1 MSIRI
6 RLSMRN
12 KKKNRKLKKTSFL
25 KNVVILVVAHVFIKI
40 IGIVNKIYLTNREG
54 FGDAGNAIYSSAFQ
68 VYALFLT
75 ITSVGI
81 PNAVSKLVSER
92 LAIGDSKGAHKV
104 FKVAV
109 ISFGMIGFLAS
120 LILFKFSHYITC
132 NLIQIPEAELS
143 LLALSPSI
151 FFVAITSAVKGYF
164 NGRENLNVGASSQTI
179 EQIFKTIITIVLIEI
194 IAQTTGLDTRVMAA
208 GTAVATTLSEITC
221 FMYLFKYYTSVR
233 KEVANEIKH
242 SVNYTYRGIRRTIKD
257 ILNVSIP
264 MSIAPILGGINKNID
279 SMTIV
284 RSLKNFMTETEAK
297 LQYGILSGKV
307 DTIVAFPLSFNSAF
321 SSVLIPA
328 VSAARASGN
337 FEYANKK
344 IKFSMLISLLIGVPS
359 TVGMIVLAEPILHL
373 LFPNQP
379 DGAFLLQISSISIT
393 FIMLSQNI
401 NAVLHG
407 IGKIVVPAI
416 SLVIGL
422 VIKLILNNI
431 LVGINPDIF
440 VLGGTAGAATSTVI
454 CHIITFGIELSIM
467 NKYVKVDLRL
477 SHVLK
482 ILLSTL
488 MMGITSGFI
497 LHCLKAFFVEKIC
510 MILTIIAAIII
521 YILLILIFKVFSVEE
536 IKAIPCGEKIY
547 IFLKKIKLYE

>member
-1 MSIRI
+1 MRI
-6 RLSMRN
+6 
-12 KKKNRKLKKTSFL
+12 KNRKLKKTSFL
-25 KNVVILVVAHVFIKI
+25 KNVAILVVAHVFIKI
-40 IGIVNKIYLTNREG
+40 IGIVNKIYLTNRQG
-54 FGDAGNAIYSSAFQ
+54 FGDEGNAIYSSAFQ

-104 FKVAV
+104 FKIAV

-151 FFVAITSAVKGYF
+151 FFVAITSVVKGYF
-164 NGRENLNVGASSQTI
+164 NGRENLNVGANSQTV
-179 EQIFKTIITIVLIEI
+179 EQIFKTIITVVLIEI

-208 GTAVATTLSEITC
+208 GAAVATTLSEITC
-221 FMYLFKYYTSVR
+221 FVYLFKYYTSVR
-233 KEVANEIKH
+233 REVANEIKH
-242 SVNYTYRGIRRTIKD
+242 SVNYKYRGIRRTIKD
-257 ILNVSIP
+257 IIKVAVP

-284 RSLKNFMTETEAK
+284 RNLKNFMTETEAK

-321 SSVLIPA
+321 SSALIPA
-328 VSAARASGN
+328 VSAAKASGN

-344 IKFSMLISLLIGVPS
+344 IKFSMLVSLLIGLPS
-359 TVGMIVLAEPILHL
+359 TVGMIALAEPILHL

-393 FIMLSQNI
+393 FIMLSQNV

-407 IGKIVVPAI
+407 IGKIVIPAI
-416 SLVIGL
+416 SLGIGL

-440 VLGGTAGAATSTVI
+440 ILGGTAGAATSTVI
-454 CHIITFGIELSIM
+454 YHIVTFVIELSIM
-467 NKYVKVDLRL
+467 NKYVKVDLRI

-482 ILLSTL
+482 ILLSTI
-488 MMGITSGFI
+488 MMGICSVFI
-497 LHCLKAFFVEKIC
+497 LNSLKTIFAEKIC
-510 MILTIIAAIII
+510 MVLTIIAAVII
-521 YILLILIFKVFSVEE
+521 YILLILIFKVFSEEE
-536 IKAIPCGEKIY
+536 IKTIPHGEKIY
-547 IFLKKIKLYE
+547 IFLKKIKIYE

>member
-1 MSIRI
+1 
-6 RLSMRN
+6 MR
-12 KKKNRKLKKTSFL
+12 KKSRKLKKTSFL
-25 KNVVILVVAHVFIKI
+25 KNVAILVVAHVFIKI

-54 FGDAGNAIYSSAFQ
+54 FGDEGNAIYSSAFQ

-104 FKVAV
+104 FKIAV

-151 FFVAITSAVKGYF
+151 FFVAITSVVKGYF
-164 NGRENLNVGASSQTI
+164 NGRENLNVGANSQTV
-179 EQIFKTIITIVLIEI
+179 EQIFKTIITVVLIEI

-208 GTAVATTLSEITC
+208 GAAVATTLSEITC
-221 FMYLFKYYTSVR
+221 FVYLFKYYTSVR
-233 KEVANEIKH
+233 REVANEIKH
-242 SVNYTYRGIRRTIKD
+242 SVNYKYRGIRRTIKD
-257 ILNVSIP
+257 IIKVAVP
-264 MSIAPILGGINKNID
+264 MSIAPMLGGINKNID

-284 RSLKNFMTETEAK
+284 RNLKNFMTETEAK

-321 SSVLIPA
+321 SSALIPA
-328 VSAARASGN
+328 VSAAKASGN
-337 FEYANKK
+337 FEYASKK
-344 IKFSMLISLLIGVPS
+344 IKFSMLVSLLIGLPS
-359 TVGMIVLAEPILHL
+359 TVGMIALAEPILHL

-393 FIMLSQNI
+393 FIMLSQNV

-407 IGKIVVPAI
+407 IGKIVIPAI
-416 SLVIGL
+416 SLGIGL

-440 VLGGTAGAATSTVI
+440 ILGGTAGAAISTVI
-454 CHIITFGIELSIM
+454 YHIVTFVIELSIM
-467 NKYVKVDLRL
+467 NKYVKVDLRM

-482 ILLSTL
+482 ILLSTI
-488 MMGITSGFI
+488 MMGICSVFI
-497 LHCLKAFFVEKIC
+497 LNSLKTIFAEKIC
-510 MILTIIAAIII
+510 MVLTIIAAVII
-521 YILLILIFKVFSVEE
+521 YILLILIFKVFSEEE
-536 IKAIPCGEKIY
+536 IKTIPHGEKIY

>member
-1 MSIRI
+1 MRI
-6 RLSMRN
+6 
-12 KKKNRKLKKTSFL
+12 KNRKLKKTSFL
-25 KNVVILVVAHVFIKI
+25 KNVAILVVAHVFIKI
-40 IGIVNKIYLTNREG
+40 IGIVNKIYLTNRQG
-54 FGDAGNAIYSSAFQ
+54 FGDGGNAIYSSAFQ

-104 FKVAV
+104 FKIAV

-151 FFVAITSAVKGYF
+151 FFVAITSVVKGYF
-164 NGRENLNVGASSQTI
+164 NGRENLNVGANSQTI
-179 EQIFKTIITIVLIEI
+179 EQIFKTIITVVLIEI

-208 GTAVATTLSEITC
+208 GAAVATTLSEITC
-221 FMYLFKYYTSVR
+221 FVYLFKYYTSVR
-233 KEVANEIKH
+233 REVANEIKH
-242 SVNYTYRGIRRTIKD
+242 SVNYKYRGIRRTIKD
-257 ILNVSIP
+257 IIKVSVP

-284 RSLKNFMTETEAK
+284 RNLKNFMTETEAK

-321 SSVLIPA
+321 SSALIPA
-328 VSAARASGN
+328 VSAAKASGN

-344 IKFSMLISLLIGVPS
+344 IKFSMLVSLLIGLPS
-359 TVGMIVLAEPILHL
+359 TVGLIALAEPILHL

-393 FIMLSQNI
+393 FIMLSQNV

-407 IGKIVVPAI
+407 IGKIVIPAI
-416 SLVIGL
+416 SLGVGL

-440 VLGGTAGAATSTVI
+440 ILGGTAGAATSTVI
-454 CHIITFGIELSIM
+454 YHIVTFAIELSIM
-467 NKYVKVDLRL
+467 NKYVKVDLRM

-482 ILLSTL
+482 ILLSTI
-488 MMGITSGFI
+488 MMGICSVFI
-497 LHCLKAFFVEKIC
+497 LNSLKTIFAEKIC
-510 MILTIIAAIII
+510 MVLTIIAAVII
-521 YILLILIFKVFSVEE
+521 YVLLILIFKVFSEEE
-536 IKAIPCGEKIY
+536 IKTIPHGEKIY
-547 IFLKKIKLYE
+547 IFLKKIKIYE

>member
-1 MSIRI
+1 MRI
-6 RLSMRN
+6 
-12 KKKNRKLKKTSFL
+12 KNRKLKKTSFL
-25 KNVVILVVAHVFIKI
+25 KNVAILVVAHVFIKI
-40 IGIVNKIYLTNREG
+40 IGIVNKIYLTNRQG
-54 FGDAGNAIYSSAFQ
+54 FGDEGNAIYSSAFQ

-104 FKVAV
+104 FKIAV

-151 FFVAITSAVKGYF
+151 FFVAITSVVKGYF
-164 NGRENLNVGASSQTI
+164 NGRENLNVGANSQTI
-179 EQIFKTIITIVLIEI
+179 EQIFKTIITVVLIEI

-208 GTAVATTLSEITC
+208 GAAVATTLSEITC
-221 FMYLFKYYTSVR
+221 FVYLFKYYTSVR
-233 KEVANEIKH
+233 REVANEIKH
-242 SVNYTYRGIRRTIKD
+242 SVNYKYRGIRRTIKD
-257 ILNVSIP
+257 IIKVAVP

-284 RSLKNFMTETEAK
+284 RNLKNFMTETEAK

-321 SSVLIPA
+321 SSALIPA
-328 VSAARASGN
+328 VSAAKASGN

-344 IKFSMLISLLIGVPS
+344 IKFSMLVSLLIGLPS
-359 TVGMIVLAEPILHL
+359 TVGMIALAEPILHL

-393 FIMLSQNI
+393 FIMLSQNV

-407 IGKIVVPAI
+407 IGKIVIPAI
-416 SLVIGL
+416 SLGVGL

-440 VLGGTAGAATSTVI
+440 ILGGTAGAATSTVI
-454 CHIITFGIELSIM
+454 YHIVTFAIELSIM
-467 NKYVKVDLRL
+467 NKYVKVDLRM

-482 ILLSTL
+482 ILLSTI
-488 MMGITSGFI
+488 MMGICSVFI
-497 LHCLKAFFVEKIC
+497 LNSLKTIFAEKIC
-510 MILTIIAAIII
+510 MVLTIIAAVII
-521 YILLILIFKVFSVEE
+521 YILLILIFKVFSEEE
-536 IKAIPCGEKIY
+536 IKTIPHGEKIY
-547 IFLKKIKLYE
+547 IFLKKIKIYE

>member
-1 MSIRI
+1 MRI
-6 RLSMRN
+6 
-12 KKKNRKLKKTSFL
+12 KNRKLKKISFL
-25 KNVVILVVAHVFIKI
+25 KNVAILVVAHVFIKI
-40 IGIVNKIYLTNREG
+40 IGIVNKIYLTNRQG
-54 FGDAGNAIYSSAFQ
+54 FGDEGNAIYSSAFQ

-104 FKVAV
+104 FKIAV

-151 FFVAITSAVKGYF
+151 FFVAITSVVKGYF
-164 NGRENLNVGASSQTI
+164 NGRENLNVGANSQTI
-179 EQIFKTIITIVLIEI
+179 EQIFKTIITVVLIEI

-208 GTAVATTLSEITC
+208 GAAVATTLSEITC
-221 FMYLFKYYTSVR
+221 FVYLFKYYTSVR
-233 KEVANEIKH
+233 REVANEIKH
-242 SVNYTYRGIRRTIKD
+242 SVNYKYRGIRRTIKD
-257 ILNVSIP
+257 IIKVAVP

-284 RSLKNFMTETEAK
+284 RNLKNFMTETEAK

-321 SSVLIPA
+321 SSALIPA
-328 VSAARASGN
+328 VSAAKASGN

-344 IKFSMLISLLIGVPS
+344 IKFSMLVSLLIGLPS
-359 TVGMIVLAEPILHL
+359 TVGMIALAEPILHL

-393 FIMLSQNI
+393 FIMLSQNV

-407 IGKIVVPAI
+407 IGKIVIPAI
-416 SLVIGL
+416 SLGVGL

-440 VLGGTAGAATSTVI
+440 ILGGTAGAATSTVI
-454 CHIITFGIELSIM
+454 YHIVTFAIELSIM
-467 NKYVKVDLRL
+467 NKYVKVDLRM

-482 ILLSTL
+482 ILLSTI
-488 MMGITSGFI
+488 MMGICSVFI
-497 LHCLKAFFVEKIC
+497 LNSLKTIFAEKIC
-510 MILTIIAAIII
+510 MVLTIIAAVII
-521 YILLILIFKVFSVEE
+521 YILLILIFKVFSEEE
-536 IKAIPCGEKIY
+536 IKTIPHGEKIY
-547 IFLKKIKLYE
+547 IFLKKIKIYE

>member
-1 MSIRI
+1 MRI
-6 RLSMRN
+6 
-12 KKKNRKLKKTSFL
+12 KNRKLKKTSFL
-25 KNVVILVVAHVFIKI
+25 KNVAILVVAHVFIKI

-54 FGDAGNAIYSSAFQ
+54 FGDEGNAIYSSAFQ

-104 FKVAV
+104 FKIAV

-151 FFVAITSAVKGYF
+151 FFVAITSVVKGYF
-164 NGRENLNVGASSQTI
+164 NGRENLNVGANSQTI
-179 EQIFKTIITIVLIEI
+179 EQIFKTIITVVLIEI

-208 GTAVATTLSEITC
+208 GAAVATTLSEITC
-221 FMYLFKYYTSVR
+221 FVYLFKYYTSVR
-233 KEVANEIKH
+233 REVANEIKH
-242 SVNYTYRGIRRTIKD
+242 SVNYKYRGIRRTIKD
-257 ILNVSIP
+257 IIKVAVP

-284 RSLKNFMTETEAK
+284 RNLKNFMTETEAK

-321 SSVLIPA
+321 SSALIPA
-328 VSAARASGN
+328 VSAAKASGN
-337 FEYANKK
+337 FEYASKK
-344 IKFSMLISLLIGVPS
+344 IKFSMLVSLLIGLPS
-359 TVGMIVLAEPILHL
+359 TVGMIALAEPILHL

-393 FIMLSQNI
+393 FIMLSQNV

-407 IGKIVVPAI
+407 IGKIVIPAI
-416 SLVIGL
+416 SLGVGL

-440 VLGGTAGAATSTVI
+440 ILGGTAGAATSTVI
-454 CHIITFGIELSIM
+454 YHIVTFAIELSIM
-467 NKYVKVDLRL
+467 NKYVKVDLRM

-482 ILLSTL
+482 ILLSTI
-488 MMGITSGFI
+488 MMGICSVFI
-497 LHCLKAFFVEKIC
+497 LNSLKTIFAEKIC
-510 MILTIIAAIII
+510 MVLTIIAAVII
-521 YILLILIFKVFSVEE
+521 YILLILIFKVFSEEE
-536 IKAIPCGEKIY
+536 IKTIPHGEKIY
-547 IFLKKIKLYE
+547 IFLKKIKIYE

>member
-1 MSIRI
+1 MRI
-6 RLSMRN
+6 
-12 KKKNRKLKKTSFL
+12 KNRKLKKTSFL
-25 KNVVILVVAHVFIKI
+25 KNVAILVVAHVFIKI

-54 FGDAGNAIYSSAFQ
+54 FGDEGNAIYSSAFQ

-104 FKVAV
+104 FKIAV

-151 FFVAITSAVKGYF
+151 FFVAITSVVKGYF
-164 NGRENLNVGASSQTI
+164 NGRENLNVGANSQTI
-179 EQIFKTIITIVLIEI
+179 EQIFKTIITVVLIEI

-208 GTAVATTLSEITC
+208 GAAVATTLSEITC
-221 FMYLFKYYTSVR
+221 FVYLFKYYTSVR
-233 KEVANEIKH
+233 REVANEIKH
-242 SVNYTYRGIRRTIKD
+242 SVNYKYRGIRRTIKD
-257 ILNVSIP
+257 IIKVAVP

-284 RSLKNFMTETEAK
+284 RNLKNFMTETEAK

-321 SSVLIPA
+321 SSALIPA
-328 VSAARASGN
+328 VSAAKASGN
-337 FEYANKK
+337 FEYASKK
-344 IKFSMLISLLIGVPS
+344 IKFSMLVSLLIGLPS
-359 TVGMIVLAEPILHL
+359 TVGMIALAEPILHL

-407 IGKIVVPAI
+407 IGKIVIPAI
-416 SLVIGL
+416 SLGVGL

-440 VLGGTAGAATSTVI
+440 ILGGTAGAATSTVI
-454 CHIITFGIELSIM
+454 YHIVTFAIELSIM
-467 NKYVKVDLRL
+467 NKYVKVDLRM

-482 ILLSTL
+482 ILLSTI
-488 MMGITSGFI
+488 MMGICSVFI
-497 LHCLKAFFVEKIC
+497 LNSLKTIFAEKIC
-510 MILTIIAAIII
+510 MVLTIIAAVII
-521 YILLILIFKVFSVEE
+521 YILLILIFKVFSEEE
-536 IKAIPCGEKIY
+536 IKTIPHGEKIY
-547 IFLKKIKLYE
+547 IFLKKIKIYE

>member
-1 MSIRI
+1 MRI
-6 RLSMRN
+6 
-12 KKKNRKLKKTSFL
+12 KNRKLKKTSFL
-25 KNVVILVVAHVFIKI
+25 KNVAILVVAHVFIKI
-40 IGIVNKIYLTNREG
+40 IGIVNKIYLTNRQG
-54 FGDAGNAIYSSAFQ
+54 FGDEGNAIYSSAFQ

-104 FKVAV
+104 FKIAV

-151 FFVAITSAVKGYF
+151 FFVAITSVVKGYF
-164 NGRENLNVGASSQTI
+164 NGRENLNVGANSQTI
-179 EQIFKTIITIVLIEI
+179 EQIFKTIITVVLIEI

-208 GTAVATTLSEITC
+208 GAAVATTLSEITC
-221 FMYLFKYYTSVR
+221 FVYLFKYYTSVR
-233 KEVANEIKH
+233 REVANEIKH
-242 SVNYTYRGIRRTIKD
+242 SVNYKYRGIRRTIKD
-257 ILNVSIP
+257 IIKVAVP

-284 RSLKNFMTETEAK
+284 RNLKNFMTETEAK

-321 SSVLIPA
+321 SSALIPA
-328 VSAARASGN
+328 VSAAKASGN

-344 IKFSMLISLLIGVPS
+344 IKFSMLVSLLIGLPS
-359 TVGMIVLAEPILHL
+359 TVGMIALAEPILHL

-393 FIMLSQNI
+393 FIMLSQNV

-407 IGKIVVPAI
+407 IGKIVIPAI
-416 SLVIGL
+416 SLGVGL

-440 VLGGTAGAATSTVI
+440 ILGGTAGAATSTVI
-454 CHIITFGIELSIM
+454 YHIVTFAIELSIM
-467 NKYVKVDLRL
+467 NKYVKVDLRM

-482 ILLSTL
+482 ILLSTI
-488 MMGITSGFI
+488 MMGICSVFI
-497 LHCLKAFFVEKIC
+497 LNSLKTIFAEKIC
-510 MILTIIAAIII
+510 MVLTIIAAVII
-521 YILLILIFKVFSVEE
+521 YVLLILIFKVFSEEE
-536 IKAIPCGEKIY
+536 IKTIPHGEKIY

>member
-1 MSIRI
+1 MRI
-6 RLSMRN
+6 
-12 KKKNRKLKKTSFL
+12 KNRKLKKTSFL
-25 KNVVILVVAHVFIKI
+25 KNVAILVVAHVFIKI

-54 FGDAGNAIYSSAFQ
+54 FGDEGNAIYSSAFQ

-104 FKVAV
+104 FKIAV

-151 FFVAITSAVKGYF
+151 FFVAITSVVKGYF
-164 NGRENLNVGASSQTI
+164 NGRENLNVGANSQTV
-179 EQIFKTIITIVLIEI
+179 EQIFKTIITVVLIEI

-208 GTAVATTLSEITC
+208 GAAVATTLSEITC
-221 FMYLFKYYTSVR
+221 FVYLFKYYTSVR
-233 KEVANEIKH
+233 REVANEIKH
-242 SVNYTYRGIRRTIKD
+242 SVNYKYRGIRRTIKD
-257 ILNVSIP
+257 IIKVAVP

-284 RSLKNFMTETEAK
+284 RNLKNFMTETEAK

-321 SSVLIPA
+321 SSALIPA
-328 VSAARASGN
+328 VSAAKASGN

-344 IKFSMLISLLIGVPS
+344 IKFSMLVSLLIGLPS
-359 TVGMIVLAEPILHL
+359 TVGMIALAEPILHL

-393 FIMLSQNI
+393 FIMLSQNV

-407 IGKIVVPAI
+407 IGKIVIPAI
-416 SLVIGL
+416 SLGIGL

-440 VLGGTAGAATSTVI
+440 ILGGTAGAATSTVI
-454 CHIITFGIELSIM
+454 YHIVTFIIELSIM
-467 NKYVKVDLRL
+467 NKYVKVDLRM

-482 ILLSTL
+482 ILLSTI
-488 MMGITSGFI
+488 MMGICSVFI
-497 LHCLKAFFVEKIC
+497 LNSLKTIFAEKIC
-510 MILTIIAAIII
+510 MVLTIIAAVII
-521 YILLILIFKVFSVEE
+521 YILLILIFKVFSEEE
-536 IKAIPCGEKIY
+536 IKTIPHGEKIY

>member
-1 MSIRI
+1 
-6 RLSMRN
+6 MRD
-12 KKKNRKLKKTSFL
+12 KKKSRKLKKTSFL
-25 KNVVILVVAHVFIKI
+25 KNVAILVVAHVFIKI

-54 FGDAGNAIYSSAFQ
+54 FGDEGNAIYSSAFQ

-104 FKVAV
+104 FKIAV

-151 FFVAITSAVKGYF
+151 FFVAITSVVKGYF
-164 NGRENLNVGASSQTI
+164 NGRENLNVGANSQTI
-179 EQIFKTIITIVLIEI
+179 EQIFKTIITVVLIEI

-208 GTAVATTLSEITC
+208 GAAVATTLSEITC
-221 FMYLFKYYTSVR
+221 FVYLFKYYTSVR
-233 KEVANEIKH
+233 REVANEIKH
-242 SVNYTYRGIRRTIKD
+242 SVNYKYRGIRRTIKD
-257 ILNVSIP
+257 IIKVSVP

-284 RSLKNFMTETEAK
+284 RNLKNFMTETEAK

-321 SSVLIPA
+321 SSALIPA
-328 VSAARASGN
+328 VSAAKASGN
-337 FEYANKK
+337 FEYASKK
-344 IKFSMLISLLIGVPS
+344 IKFSMLVSLLIGLPS
-359 TVGMIVLAEPILHL
+359 TVGMIALAEPILHL

-407 IGKIVVPAI
+407 IGKIVIPAI
-416 SLVIGL
+416 SLGVGL

-440 VLGGTAGAATSTVI
+440 ILGGTAGAATSTVI
-454 CHIITFGIELSIM
+454 YHIVTFAIELSIM
-467 NKYVKVDLRL
+467 NKYVKVDLRI

-482 ILLSTL
+482 ILLSTI
-488 MMGITSGFI
+488 MMGIYSVFI
-497 LHCLKAFFVEKIC
+497 LNSLKTIFAEKIC
-510 MILTIIAAIII
+510 MVLTIIAAVII
-521 YILLILIFKVFSVEE
+521 YILLILIFKVFSEEE
-536 IKAIPCGEKIY
+536 IKTIPHGEKIY
-547 IFLKKIKLYE
+547 IFLKKIKIYE

>member
-1 MSIRI
+1 MRI
-6 RLSMRN
+6 
-12 KKKNRKLKKTSFL
+12 KNRKLKKTSFL
-25 KNVVILVVAHVFIKI
+25 KNVAILVVAHVFIKI

-54 FGDAGNAIYSSAFQ
+54 FGDEGNAIYSSAFQ

-104 FKVAV
+104 FKIAV

-151 FFVAITSAVKGYF
+151 FFVAITSVVKGYF
-164 NGRENLNVGASSQTI
+164 NGRENLNVGANSQTV
-179 EQIFKTIITIVLIEI
+179 EQIFKTIITVVLIEI

-221 FMYLFKYYTSVR
+221 FVYLFKYYTSVR
-233 KEVANEIKH
+233 REVANEIKH
-242 SVNYTYRGIRRTIKD
+242 SVNYKYRGIRRTVKD
-257 ILNVSIP
+257 IIKVSVP

-284 RSLKNFMTETEAK
+284 RNLKNFMTETEAK

-321 SSVLIPA
+321 SSALIPA
-328 VSAARASGN
+328 VSAAKASGN

-344 IKFSMLISLLIGVPS
+344 IKFSMLVSLLIGLPS
-359 TVGMIVLAEPILHL
+359 TVGMIALAEPILHL

-393 FIMLSQNI
+393 FIMLSQNV

-407 IGKIVVPAI
+407 IGKIVIPAI
-416 SLVIGL
+416 SLGVGL

-440 VLGGTAGAATSTVI
+440 ILGGTAGAATSTVI
-454 CHIITFGIELSIM
+454 YHIITFVIELSIM
-467 NKYVKVDLRL
+467 NKYVKVDLRM

-482 ILLSTL
+482 ILLSTIML
-488 MMGITSGFI
+488 GICSVFI
-497 LHCLKAFFVEKIC
+497 LNSLKTIFAEKIC
-510 MILTIIAAIII
+510 MLLTIIAAVII
-521 YILLILIFKVFSVEE
+521 YILLILIFKVFSEEE
-536 IKAIPCGEKIY
+536 IKTIPHGEKIY
-547 IFLKKIKLYE
+547 IFLKKIKIYE

>member
-1 MSIRI
+1 MRI
-6 RLSMRN
+6 
-12 KKKNRKLKKTSFL
+12 KNRKLKKTSFL
-25 KNVVILVVAHVFIKI
+25 KNVAILVVAHVFIKI

-54 FGDAGNAIYSSAFQ
+54 FGDEGNAIYSSAFQ

-104 FKVAV
+104 FKIAV

-151 FFVAITSAVKGYF
+151 FFVAITSVVKGYF
-164 NGRENLNVGASSQTI
+164 NGRENLNVGANSQTV
-179 EQIFKTIITIVLIEI
+179 EQIFKTIITVVLIEI

-208 GTAVATTLSEITC
+208 GAAVATTLSEITC
-221 FMYLFKYYTSVR
+221 FVYLFKYYTSVR
-233 KEVANEIKH
+233 REVANEIKH
-242 SVNYTYRGIRRTIKD
+242 SVNYKYRGIRRTIKD
-257 ILNVSIP
+257 IIKVAVP

-284 RSLKNFMTETEAK
+284 RNLKNFMTETEAK

-321 SSVLIPA
+321 SSALIPA
-328 VSAARASGN
+328 VSAAKASGN

-344 IKFSMLISLLIGVPS
+344 IKFSMLVSLLIGLPS
-359 TVGMIVLAEPILHL
+359 TVGMIALAEPILHL

-393 FIMLSQNI
+393 FIMLSQNV

-407 IGKIVVPAI
+407 IGKIVIPAI
-416 SLVIGL
+416 SLGVGL

-440 VLGGTAGAATSTVI
+440 ILGGTAGAATSTVI
-454 CHIITFGIELSIM
+454 YHIVTFAIELSIM
-467 NKYVKVDLRL
+467 NKYVKVDLRM

-482 ILLSTL
+482 ILLSTI
-488 MMGITSGFI
+488 MMGICSVFI
-497 LHCLKAFFVEKIC
+497 LNSLKTIFAEKIC
-510 MILTIIAAIII
+510 MVLTIIAAVII
-521 YILLILIFKVFSVEE
+521 YILLILIFKVFSEEE
-536 IKAIPCGEKIY
+536 IKTIPHGEKIY
-547 IFLKKIKLYE
+547 IFLKKIKIYE

>member
-1 MSIRI
+1 MRI
-6 RLSMRN
+6 
-12 KKKNRKLKKTSFL
+12 KNRKLKKTSFL
-25 KNVVILVVAHVFIKI
+25 KNVAILVVAHVFIKI

-54 FGDAGNAIYSSAFQ
+54 FGDEGNAIYSSAFQ

-104 FKVAV
+104 FKIAV

-151 FFVAITSAVKGYF
+151 FFVAITSVVKGYF
-164 NGRENLNVGASSQTI
+164 NGRENLNVGANSQTI
-179 EQIFKTIITIVLIEI
+179 EQIFKTIITVVLIEI

-208 GTAVATTLSEITC
+208 GAAVATTLSEITC
-221 FMYLFKYYTSVR
+221 FVYLFKYYTSVR
-233 KEVANEIKH
+233 REVANEIKH
-242 SVNYTYRGIRRTIKD
+242 SVNYKYRGIRRTIKD
-257 ILNVSIP
+257 IIKVAVP

-284 RSLKNFMTETEAK
+284 RNLKNFMTETEAK

-321 SSVLIPA
+321 SSALIPA
-328 VSAARASGN
+328 VSAAKASGN

-344 IKFSMLISLLIGVPS
+344 IKFSMLVSLLIGLPS
-359 TVGMIVLAEPILHL
+359 TVGMIALAEPILHL

-393 FIMLSQNI
+393 FIMLSQNV

-407 IGKIVVPAI
+407 IGKIVIPAI
-416 SLVIGL
+416 SLGVGL

-440 VLGGTAGAATSTVI
+440 ILGGTAGAATSTVLY
-454 CHIITFGIELSIM
+454 HIVTFVIELSIM
-467 NKYVKVDLRL
+467 NKYVKVDLRM

-482 ILLSTL
+482 ILLSTI
-488 MMGITSGFI
+488 MMGICSVFI
-497 LHCLKAFFVEKIC
+497 LNSLKTIFAEKIC
-510 MILTIIAAIII
+510 MVLTIIAAVII
-521 YILLILIFKVFSVEE
+521 YILLILIFKVFSEEE
-536 IKAIPCGEKIY
+536 IKTIPHGEKIY

>member
-1 MSIRI
+1 MRI
-6 RLSMRN
+6 
-12 KKKNRKLKKTSFL
+12 KNRKLKKTSFL

-40 IGIVNKIYLTNREG
+40 IGIVNKIYLTNRQG
-54 FGDAGNAIYSSAFQ
+54 FGDEGNAIYSSAFQ

-104 FKVAV
+104 FKIAV

-151 FFVAITSAVKGYF
+151 FFVAITSVVKGYF
-164 NGRENLNVGASSQTI
+164 NGRENLNVGANSQTI
-179 EQIFKTIITIVLIEI
+179 EQIFKTIITVVLIEI

-208 GTAVATTLSEITC
+208 GAAVATTLSEITC
-221 FMYLFKYYTSVR
+221 FVYLFKYYTSVR
-233 KEVANEIKH
+233 REVANEIKH
-242 SVNYTYRGIRRTIKD
+242 SVNYKYRGIRRTIKD
-257 ILNVSIP
+257 IIKVSVP

-284 RSLKNFMTETEAK
+284 RNLKNFMTETEAK

-321 SSVLIPA
+321 SSALIPA
-328 VSAARASGN
+328 VSAAKASGN

-344 IKFSMLISLLIGVPS
+344 IKFSMLVSLLIGLPS
-359 TVGMIVLAEPILHL
+359 TVGMIALAEPILHL

-393 FIMLSQNI
+393 FIMLSQNV

-407 IGKIVVPAI
+407 IGKIVIPAI
-416 SLVIGL
+416 SLGVGL

-440 VLGGTAGAATSTVI
+440 ILGGTAGAATSTVI
-454 CHIITFGIELSIM
+454 YHIVTFAIELSIM
-467 NKYVKVDLRL
+467 NKYVKVDLRM

-482 ILLSTL
+482 ILLSTI
-488 MMGITSGFI
+488 MMGICSVFI
-497 LHCLKAFFVEKIC
+497 LNSLKTIFAEKIC
-510 MILTIIAAIII
+510 MVLTIIAAVII
-521 YILLILIFKVFSVEE
+521 YILLILIFKVFSEEE
-536 IKAIPCGEKIY
+536 IKTIPHGEKIY
-547 IFLKKIKLYE
+547 IFLKKIKIYE

>member
-1 MSIRI
+1 MRI
-6 RLSMRN
+6 
-12 KKKNRKLKKTSFL
+12 KNRKLKKTSFL
-25 KNVVILVVAHVFIKI
+25 KNVAILVVAHVFIKI
-40 IGIVNKIYLTNREG
+40 IGIVNKIYLTNRQG
-54 FGDAGNAIYSSAFQ
+54 FGDEGNAIYSSAFQ

-104 FKVAV
+104 FKIAV
-109 ISFGMIGFLAS
+109 ISFGMIGFLTS

-151 FFVAITSAVKGYF
+151 FFVAITSVVKGYF
-164 NGRENLNVGASSQTI
+164 NGRENLNVGANSQTI
-179 EQIFKTIITIVLIEI
+179 EQIFKTIITVVLIEI

-208 GTAVATTLSEITC
+208 GAAVATTLSEITC
-221 FMYLFKYYTSVR
+221 FVYLFKYYTSVR
-233 KEVANEIKH
+233 REVANEIKH
-242 SVNYTYRGIRRTIKD
+242 SVNYKYRGIRRTIKD
-257 ILNVSIP
+257 IIKVAVP

-284 RSLKNFMTETEAK
+284 RNLKNFMTETEAK

-321 SSVLIPA
+321 SSALIPA
-328 VSAARASGN
+328 VSAAKASGN

-344 IKFSMLISLLIGVPS
+344 IKFSMLVSLLIGLPS
-359 TVGMIVLAEPILHL
+359 TVGMIALAEPILHL

-393 FIMLSQNI
+393 FIMLSQNV

-407 IGKIVVPAI
+407 IGKIVIPAI
-416 SLVIGL
+416 SLGVGL

-440 VLGGTAGAATSTVI
+440 ILGGTAGAATSTVI
-454 CHIITFGIELSIM
+454 YHIVTFAIELSIM
-467 NKYVKVDLRL
+467 NKYVKVDLRM

-482 ILLSTL
+482 ILLSTI
-488 MMGITSGFI
+488 MMGICSVFI
-497 LHCLKAFFVEKIC
+497 LNSLKTIFAEKIC
-510 MILTIIAAIII
+510 MVLTIIAAVII
-521 YILLILIFKVFSVEE
+521 YILLILIFKVFSEEE
-536 IKAIPCGEKIY
+536 IKTIPHGE
-547 IFLKKIKLYE
+547 

>member
-1 MSIRI
+1 MRI
-6 RLSMRN
+6 
-12 KKKNRKLKKTSFL
+12 KNRKLKKTSFL
-25 KNVVILVVAHVFIKI
+25 KNVAILVVAHVFIKI

-54 FGDAGNAIYSSAFQ
+54 FGDEGNAIYSSAFQ

-104 FKVAV
+104 FKIAV

-151 FFVAITSAVKGYF
+151 FFVAITSVVKGYF
-164 NGRENLNVGASSQTI
+164 NGRENLNVGANSQTI
-179 EQIFKTIITIVLIEI
+179 EQIFKTIITVVLIEI

-208 GTAVATTLSEITC
+208 GAAVATTLSEITC
-221 FMYLFKYYTSVR
+221 FVYLFKYYTSVR
-233 KEVANEIKH
+233 REVANEIKH
-242 SVNYTYRGIRRTIKD
+242 SVNYKYRGIRRTIKD
-257 ILNVSIP
+257 IIKVAVP

-284 RSLKNFMTETEAK
+284 RNLKNFMTETEAK

-321 SSVLIPA
+321 SSALIPA
-328 VSAARASGN
+328 VSAAKASGN

-344 IKFSMLISLLIGVPS
+344 IKFSMLVSLLIGLPS
-359 TVGMIVLAEPILHL
+359 TVGMIALAEPILHL

-407 IGKIVVPAI
+407 IGKIVIPAI
-416 SLVIGL
+416 SLGVGL

-440 VLGGTAGAATSTVI
+440 ILGGTAGAATSTVI
-454 CHIITFGIELSIM
+454 YHIVTFAIELSIM
-467 NKYVKVDLRL
+467 NKYVKVDLRM

-482 ILLSTL
+482 ILLSTI
-488 MMGITSGFI
+488 MMGICSVFI
-497 LHCLKAFFVEKIC
+497 LNSLKTIFAEKIC
-510 MILTIIAAIII
+510 MVLTIIAAVII
-521 YILLILIFKVFSVEE
+521 YILLILIFKVFSEEE
-536 IKAIPCGEKIY
+536 IKTIPHGEKIY
-547 IFLKKIKLYE
+547 IFLKKIKIYE

>member
-1 MSIRI
+1 MRI
-6 RLSMRN
+6 
-12 KKKNRKLKKTSFL
+12 KNRKLKKTSFL
-25 KNVVILVVAHVFIKI
+25 KNVAILVVAHVFIKI

-54 FGDAGNAIYSSAFQ
+54 FGDEGNAIYSSAFQ

-104 FKVAV
+104 FKIAV

-151 FFVAITSAVKGYF
+151 FFVAITSVVKGYF
-164 NGRENLNVGASSQTI
+164 NGRENLNVGANSQTI
-179 EQIFKTIITIVLIEI
+179 EQIFKTIITVVLIEI

-208 GTAVATTLSEITC
+208 GAAVATTLSEITC
-221 FMYLFKYYTSVR
+221 FVYLFKYYTSVR
-233 KEVANEIKH
+233 REVANEIKH
-242 SVNYTYRGIRRTIKD
+242 SVNYKYRGIRRTIKD
-257 ILNVSIP
+257 IIKVAVP

-284 RSLKNFMTETEAK
+284 RNLKNFMTETEAK

-321 SSVLIPA
+321 SSALIPA
-328 VSAARASGN
+328 VSAAKASGN

-344 IKFSMLISLLIGVPS
+344 IKFSMLVSLLIGLPS
-359 TVGMIVLAEPILHL
+359 TVGMIALAEPILHL

-393 FIMLSQNI
+393 FIMLSQNV

-407 IGKIVVPAI
+407 IGKIVIPAI
-416 SLVIGL
+416 SLGVGL

-440 VLGGTAGAATSTVI
+440 ILGGTAGAATSTVLY
-454 CHIITFGIELSIM
+454 HIVTFVIELSIM
-467 NKYVKVDLRL
+467 NKYVKVDLRM

-482 ILLSTL
+482 ILLSTI
-488 MMGITSGFI
+488 MMGICSVFI
-497 LHCLKAFFVEKIC
+497 LNSLKTIFAEKIC
-510 MILTIIAAIII
+510 MVLTIIAAVII
-521 YILLILIFKVFSVEE
+521 YILLILIFKVFSEEE
-536 IKAIPCGEKIY
+536 IKTIPHGEKIY
-547 IFLKKIKLYE
+547 IFLKKIKIYE

>member
-1 MSIRI
+1 
-6 RLSMRN
+6 MRM
-12 KKKNRKLKKTSFL
+12 KNRKLKKTSFL
-25 KNVVILVVAHVFIKI
+25 KNVAILVVAHVFIKI

-54 FGDAGNAIYSSAFQ
+54 FGDEGNAIYSSAFQ

-104 FKVAV
+104 FKIAV

-151 FFVAITSAVKGYF
+151 FFVAITSVVKGYF
-164 NGRENLNVGASSQTI
+164 NGRENLNVGANSQTI
-179 EQIFKTIITIVLIEI
+179 EQIFKTIITVVLIEI

-208 GTAVATTLSEITC
+208 GAAVATTLSEITC
-221 FMYLFKYYTSVR
+221 FVYLFKYYTSVR
-233 KEVANEIKH
+233 REVANEIKH
-242 SVNYTYRGIRRTIKD
+242 SVNYKYRGIRRTIKD
-257 ILNVSIP
+257 IIKVAVP

-284 RSLKNFMTETEAK
+284 RNLKNFMTETEAK

-321 SSVLIPA
+321 SSALIPA
-328 VSAARASGN
+328 VSAAKASGN

-344 IKFSMLISLLIGVPS
+344 IKFSMLVSLLIGLPS
-359 TVGMIVLAEPILHL
+359 TVGMIALAEPILHL

-393 FIMLSQNI
+393 FIMLSQNV

-407 IGKIVVPAI
+407 IGKIVIPAI
-416 SLVIGL
+416 SLGVGL

-440 VLGGTAGAATSTVI
+440 ILGGTAGAATSTVI
-454 CHIITFGIELSIM
+454 YHIVTFIIELSIM
-467 NKYVKVDLRL
+467 NKYVKVDLRM

-482 ILLSTL
+482 ILLSTI
-488 MMGITSGFI
+488 MMGICSVFI
-497 LHCLKAFFVEKIC
+497 LNSLKTIFAEKIC
-510 MILTIIAAIII
+510 MVLTIIAAVII
-521 YILLILIFKVFSVEE
+521 YILLILIFKVFSEEE
-536 IKAIPCGEKIY
+536 IKTIPHGEKIY
-547 IFLKKIKLYE
+547 IFLKKIKIYE

>member
-1 MSIRI
+1 MRI
-6 RLSMRN
+6 
-12 KKKNRKLKKTSFL
+12 KNRKLKKTSFL
-25 KNVVILVVAHVFIKI
+25 KNVAILVVAHVFIKI

-54 FGDAGNAIYSSAFQ
+54 FGDEGNAIYSSAFQ

-104 FKVAV
+104 FKIAV

-151 FFVAITSAVKGYF
+151 FFVAITSVIKGYF
-164 NGRENLNVGASSQTI
+164 NGRENLNVGANSQTV
-179 EQIFKTIITIVLIEI
+179 EQIFKTIITVVLIEI

-208 GTAVATTLSEITC
+208 GAAVATTLSEITC
-221 FMYLFKYYTSVR
+221 FVYLFKYYTSVR
-233 KEVANEIKH
+233 REVANEIKH
-242 SVNYTYRGIRRTIKD
+242 SVNYKYRGIRRTIKD
-257 ILNVSIP
+257 IIKVAVP

-284 RSLKNFMTETEAK
+284 RNLKNFMTETEAK

-321 SSVLIPA
+321 SSALIPA
-328 VSAARASGN
+328 VSAAKASGN

-344 IKFSMLISLLIGVPS
+344 IKFSMLVSLLIGLPS
-359 TVGMIVLAEPILHL
+359 TVGMIALAEPILHL

-393 FIMLSQNI
+393 FIMLSQNV

-407 IGKIVVPAI
+407 IGKIVIPAI
-416 SLVIGL
+416 SLGVGL

-440 VLGGTAGAATSTVI
+440 ILGGTAGAATSTVI
-454 CHIITFGIELSIM
+454 YHIVTFAIELSIM
-467 NKYVKVDLRL
+467 NKYVKVDLRM

-482 ILLSTL
+482 ILLSTI
-488 MMGITSGFI
+488 MMGICSVFI
-497 LHCLKAFFVEKIC
+497 LNSLKTIFAEKIC
-510 MILTIIAAIII
+510 MVLTIIAAVII
-521 YILLILIFKVFSVEE
+521 YILLILIFKVFSEEE
-536 IKAIPCGEKIY
+536 IKTIPHGEKIY
-547 IFLKKIKLYE
+547 IFLKKIKIYE

>member
-1 MSIRI
+1 ME
-6 RLSMRN
+6 
-12 KKKNRKLKKTSFL
+12 KKSRKLKKTSFL
-25 KNVVILVVAHVFIKI
+25 KNVAILVVAHVFIKI

-54 FGDAGNAIYSSAFQ
+54 FGDEGNAIYSSAFQ

-104 FKVAV
+104 FKIAV

-151 FFVAITSAVKGYF
+151 FFVAITSVVKGYF
-164 NGRENLNVGASSQTI
+164 NGRENLNVGANSQTV
-179 EQIFKTIITIVLIEI
+179 EQIFKTIITVVLIEI

-208 GTAVATTLSEITC
+208 GAAVATTLSEITC
-221 FMYLFKYYTSVR
+221 FVYLFKYYTSVR
-233 KEVANEIKH
+233 REVANEIKH
-242 SVNYTYRGIRRTIKD
+242 SVNYKYRGIRRTIKD
-257 ILNVSIP
+257 IIKVSVP

-284 RSLKNFMTETEAK
+284 RNLKNFMTETEAK

-321 SSVLIPA
+321 SSALIPA
-328 VSAARASGN
+328 VSAAKASGN

-344 IKFSMLISLLIGVPS
+344 IKFSMLVSLLIGLPS
-359 TVGMIVLAEPILHL
+359 TVGMIALAEPILHL
-373 LFPNQP
+373 LLPNQS

-393 FIMLSQNI
+393 FIMLSQNV

-407 IGKIVVPAI
+407 IGKIVIPAI
-416 SLVIGL
+416 SLGVGL

-440 VLGGTAGAATSTVI
+440 ILGGTAGAATSTVI
-454 CHIITFGIELSIM
+454 YHIVTFVIELSIM
-467 NKYVKVDLRL
+467 NKYVKVDLRI

-482 ILLSTL
+482 ILLSTI
-488 MMGITSGFI
+488 MMGICSVFI
-497 LHCLKAFFVEKIC
+497 LNSLKTIFAEKIC
-510 MILTIIAAIII
+510 MVLTIIAAVII
-521 YILLILIFKVFSVEE
+521 YILLILMFKVFSEEE
-536 IKAIPCGEKIY
+536 IKTIPHGEKIY

>member
-1 MSIRI
+1 MRI
-6 RLSMRN
+6 
-12 KKKNRKLKKTSFL
+12 KNRKLKKTSFL
-25 KNVVILVVAHVFIKI
+25 KNVAILVVAHVFIKI

-54 FGDAGNAIYSSAFQ
+54 FGDEGNAIYSSAFQ

-104 FKVAV
+104 FKIAV

-151 FFVAITSAVKGYF
+151 FFVAITSVVKGYF
-164 NGRENLNVGASSQTI
+164 NGRENLNVGANSQTV
-179 EQIFKTIITIVLIEI
+179 EQIFKTIITVVLIEI

-208 GTAVATTLSEITC
+208 GAAVATTLSEITC
-221 FMYLFKYYTSVR
+221 FVYLFKYYTSVR
-233 KEVANEIKH
+233 REVANEIKH
-242 SVNYTYRGIRRTIKD
+242 SVNYKYRGIRRTIKD
-257 ILNVSIP
+257 IIKVSVP

-284 RSLKNFMTETEAK
+284 RNLKNFMTETEAK

-321 SSVLIPA
+321 SSALIPA
-328 VSAARASGN
+328 VSAAKASGN

-344 IKFSMLISLLIGVPS
+344 IKFSMLVSLLIGLPS
-359 TVGMIVLAEPILHL
+359 TVGMIALAEPILHL

-393 FIMLSQNI
+393 FIMLSQNV

-407 IGKIVVPAI
+407 IGKIVIPAI
-416 SLVIGL
+416 SLGIGL

-440 VLGGTAGAATSTVI
+440 ILGGTAGAATSTVI
-454 CHIITFGIELSIM
+454 YHIVTFVIELSIM
-467 NKYVKVDLRL
+467 NKYVKVDLRI

-482 ILLSTL
+482 ILLSTI
-488 MMGITSGFI
+488 MMGICSVFI
-497 LHCLKAFFVEKIC
+497 LNSLKTIFAEKIC
-510 MILTIIAAIII
+510 MVLTIIAAVII
-521 YILLILIFKVFSVEE
+521 YILLILIFKVFSEEE
-536 IKAIPCGEKIY
+536 IKTIPHGEKIY

>member
-1 MSIRI
+1 MRI
-6 RLSMRN
+6 
-12 KKKNRKLKKTSFL
+12 KNRKLKKTSFL
-25 KNVVILVVAHVFIKI
+25 KNVAILVVAHVFIKI

-54 FGDAGNAIYSSAFQ
+54 FGDEGNAIYSSAFQ

-104 FKVAV
+104 FKIAV

-151 FFVAITSAVKGYF
+151 FFVAITSVVKGYF
-164 NGRENLNVGASSQTI
+164 NGRENLNVGANSQTV
-179 EQIFKTIITIVLIEI
+179 EQIFKTIITVVLIEI

-208 GTAVATTLSEITC
+208 GAAVATTLSEITC
-221 FMYLFKYYTSVR
+221 FVYLFKYYTSVR
-233 KEVANEIKH
+233 REVANEIKH
-242 SVNYTYRGIRRTIKD
+242 SVNYKYRGIRRTIKD
-257 ILNVSIP
+257 IIKVAVP

-284 RSLKNFMTETEAK
+284 RNLKNFMTETEAK

-321 SSVLIPA
+321 SSALIPA
-328 VSAARASGN
+328 VSAAKASGN

-344 IKFSMLISLLIGVPS
+344 IKFSMLVSLLIGLPS
-359 TVGMIVLAEPILHL
+359 TVGMIALAEPILHL

-393 FIMLSQNI
+393 FIMLGQNI

-407 IGKIVVPAI
+407 IGKIVIPAI
-416 SLVIGL
+416 SLGVGL

-440 VLGGTAGAATSTVI
+440 ILGGTAGAASSTVI
-454 CHIITFGIELSIM
+454 YHIVTFAIELSIM
-467 NKYVKVDLRL
+467 NKYVKVDLRM

-482 ILLSTL
+482 ILLSTI
-488 MMGITSGFI
+488 MMGICSVFI
-497 LHCLKAFFVEKIC
+497 LNSLKTIFAEKIC
-510 MILTIIAAIII
+510 MVLTIIAAVII
-521 YILLILIFKVFSVEE
+521 YILLILIFKVFSEEE
-536 IKAIPCGEKIY
+536 IKTIPHGEKIY
-547 IFLKKIKLYE
+547 IFLKKIKIYE

>member
-1 MSIRI
+1 MRI
-6 RLSMRN
+6 
-12 KKKNRKLKKTSFL
+12 KNRKLKKTSFL
-25 KNVVILVVAHVFIKI
+25 KNVAILVVAHVFIKI

-54 FGDAGNAIYSSAFQ
+54 FGDEGNAIYSSAFQ

-104 FKVAV
+104 FKIAV

-151 FFVAITSAVKGYF
+151 FFVAITSVVKGYF
-164 NGRENLNVGASSQTI
+164 NGRENLNVGANSQTV
-179 EQIFKTIITIVLIEI
+179 EQIFKTIITVVLIEI

-208 GTAVATTLSEITC
+208 GAAVATTLSEITC
-221 FMYLFKYYTSVR
+221 FVYLFKYYTSVR
-233 KEVANEIKH
+233 REVANEIKH
-242 SVNYTYRGIRRTIKD
+242 SVNYKYRGIRRTIKD
-257 ILNVSIP
+257 IIKVAVP

-284 RSLKNFMTETEAK
+284 RNLKNFMTETEAK

-321 SSVLIPA
+321 SSALIPA
-328 VSAARASGN
+328 VSAAKASGN

-344 IKFSMLISLLIGVPS
+344 IKFSMLVSLLIGLPS
-359 TVGMIVLAEPILHL
+359 TVGMIALAEPILHL

-393 FIMLSQNI
+393 FIMLSQNV

-407 IGKIVVPAI
+407 IGKIVIPAI
-416 SLVIGL
+416 SLGIGL

-440 VLGGTAGAATSTVI
+440 ILGGTAGAATSTVI
-454 CHIITFGIELSIM
+454 YHIVTFVIELSIM
-467 NKYVKVDLRL
+467 NKYVKVDLRI

-482 ILLSTL
+482 ILLSTI
-488 MMGITSGFI
+488 MMGICSVFI
-497 LHCLKAFFVEKIC
+497 LNSLKTIFAEKIC
-510 MILTIIAAIII
+510 MVLTIIAAVII
-521 YILLILIFKVFSVEE
+521 YILLILIFKVFSEEE
-536 IKAIPCGEKIY
+536 IKTIPHGEKIY
-547 IFLKKIKLYE
+547 IFLKKIKIYE

>member
-1 MSIRI
+1 MRI
-6 RLSMRN
+6 
-12 KKKNRKLKKTSFL
+12 KNRKLKKTSFL
-25 KNVVILVVAHVFIKI
+25 KNVAILVVAHVFIKI

-54 FGDAGNAIYSSAFQ
+54 FGDEGNAIYSSAFQ

-104 FKVAV
+104 FKIAV

-151 FFVAITSAVKGYF
+151 FFVAITSVVKGYF
-164 NGRENLNVGASSQTI
+164 NGRENLNVGANSQTI
-179 EQIFKTIITIVLIEI
+179 EQIFKTIITVVLIEI

-208 GTAVATTLSEITC
+208 GAAVATTLSEITC
-221 FMYLFKYYTSVR
+221 FVYLFKYYTSVR
-233 KEVANEIKH
+233 REVANEIKH
-242 SVNYTYRGIRRTIKD
+242 SVNYKYRGIRRTIKD
-257 ILNVSIP
+257 IIKVAVP

-284 RSLKNFMTETEAK
+284 RNLKNFMTETEAK

-321 SSVLIPA
+321 SSALIPA
-328 VSAARASGN
+328 VSAAKASGN

-344 IKFSMLISLLIGVPS
+344 IKFSMLVSLLIGLPS
-359 TVGMIVLAEPILHL
+359 TVGMIALAEPILHL

-393 FIMLSQNI
+393 FIMLSQNV

-407 IGKIVVPAI
+407 IGKIVIPAI
-416 SLVIGL
+416 SLGVGL

-440 VLGGTAGAATSTVI
+440 ILGGTAGAATSTVI
-454 CHIITFGIELSIM
+454 YHIVTFAIELSIM
-467 NKYVKVDLRL
+467 NKYVKVDLRM

-482 ILLSTL
+482 ILLSTI
-488 MMGITSGFI
+488 MMGICSVFI
-497 LHCLKAFFVEKIC
+497 LNSLKTIFAEKIC
-510 MILTIIAAIII
+510 MVLTIIAAVII
-521 YILLILIFKVFSVEE
+521 YILLILIFKVFSEEE
-536 IKAIPCGEKIY
+536 IKTIPHGEKIY

>member
-1 MSIRI
+1 MRI
-6 RLSMRN
+6 
-12 KKKNRKLKKTSFL
+12 KNRKLKKTSFL
-25 KNVVILVVAHVFIKI
+25 KNVAILVVAHVFIKI

-54 FGDAGNAIYSSAFQ
+54 FGDEGNAIYSSAFQ

-104 FKVAV
+104 FKIAV

-151 FFVAITSAVKGYF
+151 FFVAITSVVKGYF
-164 NGRENLNVGASSQTI
+164 NGRENLNVGANSQTV
-179 EQIFKTIITIVLIEI
+179 EQIFKTIITVVLIEI

-208 GTAVATTLSEITC
+208 GAAVATTLSEITC
-221 FMYLFKYYTSVR
+221 FVYLFKYYTSVR
-233 KEVANEIKH
+233 REVANEIKH
-242 SVNYTYRGIRRTIKD
+242 SVNYKYRGIRRTIKD
-257 ILNVSIP
+257 IIKVAVP

-284 RSLKNFMTETEAK
+284 RNLKNFMTETEAK

-321 SSVLIPA
+321 SSALIPA
-328 VSAARASGN
+328 VSAAKASGN

-344 IKFSMLISLLIGVPS
+344 IKFSMLVSLLIGLPS
-359 TVGMIVLAEPILHL
+359 TVGMIALAEPILHL

-393 FIMLSQNI
+393 FIMLSQNV

-407 IGKIVVPAI
+407 IGKIVIPAI
-416 SLVIGL
+416 SLGVGL

-440 VLGGTAGAATSTVI
+440 ILGGTAGAASSTVI
-454 CHIITFGIELSIM
+454 YHIVTFAIELSIM
-467 NKYVKVDLRL
+467 NKYVKVDLRM

-482 ILLSTL
+482 ILLSTI
-488 MMGITSGFI
+488 MMGICSVFI
-497 LHCLKAFFVEKIC
+497 LNSLKTIFAEKIC
-510 MILTIIAAIII
+510 MVLTIIAAVII
-521 YILLILIFKVFSVEE
+521 YILLILIFKVFSEEE
-536 IKAIPCGEKIY
+536 IKTIPHGEKIY
-547 IFLKKIKLYE
+547 IFLKKIKIYE

>member
-1 MSIRI
+1 MRI
-6 RLSMRN
+6 
-12 KKKNRKLKKTSFL
+12 KNRKLKKTSFL
-25 KNVVILVVAHVFIKI
+25 KNVAILVVAHVFIKI
-40 IGIVNKIYLTNREG
+40 IGIVNKIYLTNRQG
-54 FGDAGNAIYSSAFQ
+54 FGDEGNAIYSSAFQ

-104 FKVAV
+104 FKIAV

-151 FFVAITSAVKGYF
+151 FFVAITSVVKGYF
-164 NGRENLNVGASSQTI
+164 NGRENLNVGANSQTV
-179 EQIFKTIITIVLIEI
+179 EQIFKTIITVVLIEI

-208 GTAVATTLSEITC
+208 GAAVATTLSEITC
-221 FMYLFKYYTSVR
+221 FVYLFKYYTSVR
-233 KEVANEIKH
+233 REVANEIKH
-242 SVNYTYRGIRRTIKD
+242 SVNYKYRGIRRTIKD
-257 ILNVSIP
+257 IIKVAVP

-284 RSLKNFMTETEAK
+284 RNLKNFMTETEAK

-321 SSVLIPA
+321 SSALIPA
-328 VSAARASGN
+328 VSAAKASGN

-344 IKFSMLISLLIGVPS
+344 IKFSMLVSLLIGLPS
-359 TVGMIVLAEPILHL
+359 TVGMIALAEPILHL

-393 FIMLSQNI
+393 FIMLSQNV

-407 IGKIVVPAI
+407 IGKIVIPAI
-416 SLVIGL
+416 SLGVGL

-440 VLGGTAGAATSTVI
+440 ILGGTAGAATSTVI
-454 CHIITFGIELSIM
+454 YHIVTFAIELSIM
-467 NKYVKVDLRL
+467 NKYVKVDLRM

-482 ILLSTL
+482 ILLSTI
-488 MMGITSGFI
+488 MMGICSVFI
-497 LHCLKAFFVEKIC
+497 LNSLKTIFAEKIC
-510 MILTIIAAIII
+510 MVLTIIAAVII
-521 YILLILIFKVFSVEE
+521 YILLILIFKVFSEEE
-536 IKAIPCGEKIY
+536 IKTIPHGEKIY
-547 IFLKKIKLYE
+547 IFLKKIKIYE